1 MSWPSSIFVGVL
13 TAAVGIVVC
22 GFVANL
28 AVGWYR
34 VSSVDLQSTAF
45 VASFAILGL
54 IVGFIIGLV
63 ASRFLG
69 APGVG
74 GFFKALGTAQG
85 ILLGLVAVIGG
96 TARLL
101 ADVPPEIDGETLNL
115 AVEIRWPASQT
126 TSPAS
131 TPGEPSLMLGSVTRM
146 GNVQRAKSRGPLWT
160 TDARLVDGRWV
171 APGAVDVFTTR
182 GRLSLSVLLDST
194 NNFGFMLPL
203 HGRPSKKDME
213 WTEWYPHARPGAPP
227 LPDGF
232 QYRYRV
238 QKRSEPVR
246 TESLG
251 TLDVQTIAY
260 YFYDDMYEGK
270 TVLATSGRFRIRHRG
285 QPVVVDAK
293 VEDTKAD
300 EDTLD
305 TADGVAVI
313 AGPRPALLAHFADN
327 SGTGPCYLISEA
339 SEQLSVQ
346 YVPQCVAANGSILTS
361 DTGAFRNSERKV
373 PRGRINRIAFAQPGL
388 YSVGNS
394 ILDTRTLAVHTYTY
408 PEGFSIVPDVPPLG
422 VSPDERS
429 FVRFGHHDDHG
440 DSTWLA
446 VADFVSNHNYLL
458 PIDESRMRYPTLDAL
473 DPAWLMHHFAWEKGS
488 NGSGDSLVQ
497 RKGFVPIPYHGA
509 LTLGKDYSAYRL
521 EPAKQGLREALLDF
535 LVSEFKGE
543 RVSVESYAYEYPVKI
558 DGQTIN
564 VAYGESSHYVTVSVP
579 TGTTDT
585 KLLETVAK
593 RIDAE
598 LATGKLDT
606 LFGRR

>member
-13 TAAVGIVVC
+13 TAAVGVVVC

-34 VSSVDLQSTAF
+34 ISSVDLQSTAF
-45 VASFAILGL
+45 VASLAILGL
-54 IVGFIIGLV
+54 VAGFIIGII
-63 ASRFLG
+63 ASRVLG

-85 ILLGLVAVIGG
+85 ILLGLVGVIAG

-146 GNVQRAKSRGPLWT
+146 GHVQRAKSTGPLWT
-160 TDARLVDGRWV
+160 TDAHLVDGRWV
-171 APGAVDVFTTR
+171 APGAVDIFTTR
-182 GRLSLSVLLDST
+182 GRLALSVLLDST
-194 NNFGFMLPL
+194 NTVGFMLPL
-203 HGRPSKKDME
+203 SGRPSKKNME
-213 WTEWYPHARPGAPP
+213 WTEWYPRPRPGAPP

-251 TLDVQTIAY
+251 PLDVQTIAY
-260 YFYDDMYEGK
+260 YFYDEMYEGK
-270 TVLATSGRFRIRHRG
+270 NVLATSGRFRIRYRG

-293 VEDTKAD
+293 AAETKAD

-305 TADGVAVI
+305 TADGVALI
-313 AGPRPALLAHFADN
+313 AGNRPALLVHFADN
-327 SGTGPCYLISEA
+327 TGTGPCYVISEA
-339 SEQLSVQ
+339 SERLSTL
-346 YVPQCVAANGSILTS
+346 YVPECSAANGSILTS
-361 DTGAFRNSERKV
+361 DAAAFRASARQV
-373 PRGRINRIAFAQPGL
+373 PRGRVNRIAFAQPGL
-388 YSVGNS
+388 YSVGGS
-394 ILDTRTLAVHTYTY
+394 ILDTRTLAVHGYTY
-408 PEGFSIVPDVPPLG
+408 PESFTIVPAVAPLG
-422 VSPDERS
+422 ISPDERS
-429 FVRFGHHDDHG
+429 FVRFGHDSNHG

-446 VADFVSNHNYLL
+446 VADFVANRNYLL
-458 PIDESRMRYPTLDAL
+458 PIDESRMRYATLDAL
-473 DPAWLMHHFAWEKGS
+473 DPAWLMHHFTWEKGK
-488 NGSGDSLVQ
+488 NGSADSLVE

-521 EPAKQGLREALLDF
+521 EPAKQGLRDALLDF

-564 VAYGESSHYVTVSVP
+564 VAYGDSGHYVTVSVP

-598 LATGKLDT
+598 LATGKFDAF
-606 LFGRR
+606 FGR